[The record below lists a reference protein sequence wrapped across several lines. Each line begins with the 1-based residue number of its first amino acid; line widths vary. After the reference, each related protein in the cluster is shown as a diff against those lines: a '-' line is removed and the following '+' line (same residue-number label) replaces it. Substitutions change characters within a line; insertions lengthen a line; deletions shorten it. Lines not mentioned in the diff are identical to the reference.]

1 MKHIFLH
8 IGKTAG
14 TSFRHFLES
23 NIKKHYWGYGK
34 LWYLTDVKDI
44 GKFLESEPNGMA
56 TLEHYDLFS
65 EHFTYGLHE
74 YLKTKDYQY
83 IAMLRHPVSRTI
95 SAYRYAIDR
104 GWINENKNIID
115 WFNEDTS
122 QLFYQLNHVSGAP
135 KDLPYESKLQIALK
149 NIKDDKFIFGF
160 TENYNEFID
169 LCCVTNN
176 WIPKYQT
183 TNKTK
188 NKKEIIEEDKNKLE
202 DLLSGEIKF
211 YEEALKIY
219 NEKYKNII
227 K

>member
-1 MKHIFLH
+1 MKVEVSNGELLDKLSI
-8 IGKTAG
+8 
-14 TSFRHFLES
+14 LE
-23 NIKKHYWGYGK
+23 
-34 LWYLTDVKDI
+34 
-44 GKFLESEPNGMA
+44 
-56 TLEHYDLFS
+56 
-65 EHFTYGLHE
+65 
-74 YLKTKDYQY
+74 LK
-83 IAMLRHPVSRTI
+83 
-95 SAYRYAIDR
+95 
-104 GWINENKNIID
+104 
-115 WFNEDTS
+115 
-122 QLFYQLNHVSGAP
+122 
-135 KDLPYESKLQIALK
+135 LK